1 VSYADIHLSL
11 LKVLL
16 ITMVKKNQRKGN
28 VLCPSRNLFYEYP
41 EYSVKLTSGE
51 ELRGSTL
58 FLSASFDQIPSRVET
73 KVSFFLFIP
82 LLGFFLFLKKLCICQ
97 ILITVTR
104 FLPKG
109 RHVGRQGRRK
119 RGKKRIREVRKKG
132 EREEGRE
139 S

>member
-1 VSYADIHLSL
+1 
-11 LKVLL
+11 
-16 ITMVKKNQRKGN
+16 MVKKNQRKGN

-82 LLGFFLFLKKLCICQ
+82 LLGFFFVFKETLYLSNSYYCDQ
-97 ILITVTR
+97 ILAE
-104 FLPKG
+104 
-109 RHVGRQGRRK
+109 RQTCRQA
-119 RGKKRIREVRKKG
+119 GKEE
-132 EREEGRE
+132 EREEENQRSKKEGRE
-139 S
+139 GGREGELMVAHNLTV